1 MQLKTAVIHGHRVG
15 YYKAGQGPALLLL
28 HGIGGSS
35 LTWKH
40 VIARL
45 AERYTVIAPDLLG
58 HGASERLRGDYSL
71 GAHASTVRD
80 LLVKLG
86 HDRVTVCGHSLGG
99 GVAMVFSYQ
108 FPERCERLVL
118 VDSGGLGPDV
128 SPLLRLMSL
137 PGSEFVVP
145 IGTWPALVQAAAR
158 AGSTLGRLGFRL
170 SPVADEIWQA
180 YFSLSGADARRAF
193 LATLREVIDFQGQK
207 VSAIDRLYLASQVP
221 TMIVWGDRDAII
233 PVKHARTAHREMPG
247 SRLEILEGVGHF
259 PHAEAPER
267 FLALLDDFMRSTRPA
282 GVTAATWR
290 RLLADGPGDASAPRS
305 ARSARPRTR
314 KKRPSAAEASKKSP
328 TASRPRTRP
337 RGVAGSA

>member
-1 MQLKTAVIHGHRVG
+1 MELKTAVIHGHRVG
-15 YYKAGQGPALLLL
+15 YYKAGRGPTLLLL
-28 HGIGGSS
+28 HGIGGSA
-35 LTWKH
+35 LTWKR
-40 VIARL
+40 VINRL

-158 AGSTLGRLGFRL
+158 AGSALGRWGFRL

-207 VSAIDRLYLASQVP
+207 VSAIDRLYLASQIP
-221 TMIVWGDRDAII
+221 TMIIWGDRDAII
-233 PVKHARTAHREMPG
+233 PVKHARAAHREMPG

-259 PHAEAPER
+259 PHAEAPEQ
-267 FLALLDDFMRSTRPA
+267 FLALLDDFMRTTRPSS
-282 GVTAATWR
+282 VTAAAWR
-290 RLLADGPGDASAPRS
+290 RLLADGPGGAAAAKSRRPAAAK
-305 ARSARPRTR
+305 AREKRPAGNAR
-314 KKRPSAAEASKKSP
+314 KKRSSAV
-328 TASRPRTRP
+328 RPVARP
-337 RGVAGSA
+337 RGVAGSG